1 MMTEEE
7 LKQTEEDLQAY
18 FDALSIM
25 NKAKLIEVKNNLPL
39 ALQEL
44 EKAER
49 RVKEVEAIP
58 KHHEELEEIGG
69 EQERVAKWGRQSL
82 LDIMV
87 KFRDDLL
94 VIVSSLTTKGQ
105 LPS

>member
-7 LKQTEEDLQAY
+7 LKQAEEDLQAY
-18 FDALSIM
+18 FDALSMM

-44 EKAER
+44 EKAEIHVR
-49 RVKEVEAIP
+49 DVKAIP
-58 KHHEELEEIGG
+58 EHREQLEEIGG
-69 EQERVAKWGRQSL
+69 EQERIAKWGRQSL
-82 LDIMV
+82 LDVMV

-94 VIVSSLTTKGQ
+94 IIVSSLTTKGQ